1 MTDGAIMNMDTKIK
15 KKVIKKKKE
24 YGKKKP
30 TTNKKPNPI
39 DHPVN
44 ASVQIENFLRNAS
57 MCFL

>member
-30 TTNKKPNPI
+30 HNKQKTKPNRSSSKCFCP
-39 DHPVN
+39 N
-44 ASVQIENFLRNAS
+44 RRFLRNAS